1 MSAWLLAVGAGIA
14 LALVGYAGRA
24 TGGRAP
30 LVVAAAVIRGAAAA
44 LLVALLLDAPL
55 GPASAPPPLVALDV
69 SASWTRGGASES
81 FSTAAADA
89 RDAGGGSLLLLG
101 DSLREG
107 SPAPEPSDRASRV
120 APAVERAIGAGRP
133 LVLFTD
139 GAVDDAGAL
148 DRLPR
153 GSVVHAPPARDLL
166 DGAPLAIDAPRAV
179 VGGDTILV
187 GVRVG
192 AGSRALP
199 GGVVRLLLDA
209 APLDSA
215 LLDTVPGWGEQRVS
229 LRAVMPAREG
239 ASVLRAVV
247 AVPGD
252 AEPRND
258 TLAVAIELSTVAGVT
273 VVSTAPDFDLRYM
286 LEVLRGTTAL
296 PTRAFL
302 QVAPGQWRRE
312 GSLAPVGVE
321 VVRDAARRAPILVL
335 HGDTAAFGA
344 PTAVGAGAQ
353 LLVPGAATG
362 DTTGDPQWY
371 AVAAP
376 PSPLAALLSGTAWDS
391 LPPLSVGV
399 AAPRGDWV
407 GLTVQRGRQFERQ
420 AAIAGSETPRRR
432 AVVGVSGLWRWRF
445 RGGAA
450 ADAFAAVWGGIFD
463 WMAAERR
470 DTRAALPDASGLRA
484 GEPVVWRRGGTDSA
498 VTVVLH
504 RRGAAPTDSTSL
516 ALSFAGG
523 SSTTRSPGLAAGE
536 YDIVVAGGR
545 AVLIVNASREL
556 LPVRPT
562 VLAGPVGQ
570 APASAGTAPRARGA
584 IWPYVLLVLLL
595 CAEWLLR
602 RRVGLR

>member
-1 MSAWLLAVGAGIA
+1 MSAWLLAVGAGVA
-14 LALVGYAGRA
+14 LALVGYAGRVS
-24 TGGRAP
+24 GGRAP
-30 LVVAAAVIRGAAAA
+30 LVVGAAVTRGVSTA

-55 GPASAPPPLVALDV
+55 GPATPPPPLVALDV
-69 SASWTRGGASES
+69 SASWTRGGEGGP
-81 FSTAAADA
+81 FRAAADDA
-89 RDAGGGSLLLLG
+89 RTAGGGALLLLG
-101 DSLREG
+101 DSVREG
-107 SPAPEPSDRASRV
+107 SPPAEPADRASRV
-120 APAVERAIGAGRP
+120 APAVERAVGAGRP
-133 LVLFTD
+133 LMLFSD
-139 GAVDDAGAL
+139 GVVEDAPAL

-153 GSVVHAPPARDLL
+153 GSVVRVPPARALL

-179 VGGDTILV
+179 VGGDTIRIA
-187 GVRVG
+187 VRVG
-192 AGSRALP
+192 AAARALP

-209 APLDSA
+209 APLDTA
-215 LLDTVPGWGEQRVS
+215 LLDTVPAWGEQRAV

-239 ASVLRAVV
+239 AAVLRAVV
-247 AVPGD
+247 AVTGD
-252 AEPRND
+252 EEPRND

-302 QVAPGQWRRE
+302 QVSPGQWRRE

-344 PTAVGAGAQ
+344 PAGLGAGAQ
-353 LLVPGAATG
+353 LLVPGAVA
-362 DTTGDPQWY
+362 GDPQWY

-391 LPPLSVGV
+391 LPPLAVGATV
-399 AAPRGDWV
+399 PRGEWV
-407 GLTVQRGRQFERQ
+407 GLTIQRGRQFERQ
-420 AAIAGSETPRRR
+420 AAIAGTEAPRRR

-445 RGGAA
+445 RGGVA

-470 DTRAALPDASGLRA
+470 DTRAALPDASELRA
-484 GEPVVWRRGGTDSA
+484 GEPVVWLRGGADS
-498 VTVVLH
+498 VVNVVLR
-504 RRGAAPTDSTSL
+504 RRGAADTDSMPLTL
-516 ALSFAGG
+516 AFGGG
-523 SSTTRSPGLAAGE
+523 SATTRSPGLAAGV
-536 YDIVVAGGR
+536 YDLVVAGGR
-545 AVLIVNASREL
+545 AVLVVNASREL

-562 VLAGPVGQ
+562 VAAGPVGQ
-570 APASAGTAPRARGA
+570 ASASVGTAPRARGA
-584 IWPYVLLVLLL
+584 VWPYVLLVLLL

-602 RRVGLR
+602 RRAGLR